1 MSNMQSYLVCR
12 LNVNLNLQIE
22 ITEIL
27 TTTVHICGTQ
37 WYFGQENNVKG
48 HSGKMSGSFRTHFHK
63 QCLMK
68 KKVHVFIDMECVQN
82 Q

>member
-1 MSNMQSYLVCR
+1 MIFRGLSAKTPFDIWLWDSQQSVLDLISNMQSYLVCG

-37 WYFGQENNVKG
+37 WYFGQETWKDTVA
-48 HSGKMSGSFRTHFHK
+48 R
-63 QCLMK
+63 
-68 KKVHVFIDMECVQN
+68 
-82 Q
+82 